1 MNVGIMSGRLSPIIN
16 NEIQAFPSIHWK
28 EEFQLASELGY
39 NTIEW
44 VFDLNPN
51 PIMSISGIKEM
62 KELSTK
68 FNISLNSV
76 CCDYFM
82 KRPLFGVSPENLDE
96 NTSVLKNL
104 ISSCSNL
111 GIDLIE
117 IPLVD
122 ETSLKNQIQK
132 SQFIETINK
141 IIPILGD
148 GMKIVLETDL
158 PPTEFIQFMKNFD
171 NSKILAN
178 YDTGNS
184 ASLGYDVVDEFNAIG
199 EKISNIHIKDRLYHG
214 MTVPLG
220 TGDTD
225 FDNFFSELSKINY
238 QGDLIIQGARND
250 TYENPIETCNKY
262 INFVKQYLDKYSIA

>member
-16 NEIQAFPSIHWK
+16 DEIQAFSSNHWK
-28 EEFQLASELGY
+28 EEFQSANELGFT
-39 NTIEW
+39 TIEW

-82 KRPLFGVSPENLDE
+82 KRPLFGVSPENLE
-96 NTSVLKNL
+96 KNTSVLKDL
-104 ISSCSNL
+104 ISSCSYL
-111 GIDLIE
+111 GINLIE

-122 ETSLKNQIQK
+122 ETSLKNHDQK

-141 IIPILGD
+141 IIPILED
-148 GMKIVLETDL
+148 EMKIVLETDL
-158 PPTEFIQFMKNFD
+158 PPTEFIQFINNFD

-184 ASLGYDVVDEFNAIG
+184 ASLGYEVVDEFNAIG
-199 EKISNIHIKDRLYHG
+199 EKIANIHIKDRLYHG
-214 MTVPLG
+214 MTVSLG

-250 TYENPIETCNKY
+250 LNENPIETCNKY
-262 INFVKQYLDKYSIA
+262 INFVKQYLDKYSIV